1 MSYEFTTVTPETH
14 RRVLQRQPQK
24 ITLHD
29 VFGWSREFYLE
40 DLSQKFIRLLEAA
53 QGIIAVGDR
62 YRVNARFSTINN
74 HLFIHSSFPTDDS
87 HSIFFGPDTYRF
99 VQFLKNFGVSGRRVV
114 DVGAG
119 SGAGVI
125 CIASQFDEVVF
136 SDINPRAL
144 ESAKINCESAN
155 ISLSKLQFIESRGL
169 SRVSRMFD

>member
-1 MSYEFTTVTPETH
+1 M
-14 RRVLQRQPQK
+14 
-24 ITLHD
+24 
-29 VFGWSREFYLE
+29 
-40 DLSQKFIRLLEAA
+40 
-53 QGIIAVGDR
+53 
-62 YRVNARFSTINN
+62 
-74 HLFIHSSFPTDDS
+74 FIHSSFPTDDS

-99 VQFLKNFGVSGRRVV
+99 AQFLKNFGVSGQRVV

-169 SRVSRMFD
+169 GRVSRMFD